1 MEAGAIRPGYELWR
15 PNREKAEAKSA
26 RTLVIFLLL
35 VTAGIAF
42 VITAGGWERLEGGKI
57 FAIGYIVLYLLFAYL
72 VARWN
77 RGVLPV
83 VSALAII
90 LAIFAGIAAPAWF
103 DRAKDGFDSPALPEE
118 LLGLLTLLLVPVQVI
133 LIAVAMVAFNQD
145 WHVEEERP
153 IGEEVPPGDAPP
165 EPAPIPARPG
175 ASRRAGTSGRGSR
188 GSSRASP
195 RRPKKA

>member
-15 PNREKAEAKSA
+15 PNREKPEAKSTRA
-26 RTLVIFLLL
+26 LVVFLLL
-35 VTAGIAF
+35 VTAALSF
-42 VITAGGWERLEGGKI
+42 VITVGGWERLEGGKI
-57 FAIGYIVLYLLFAYL
+57 FAIGYIVLYLLFAFL
-72 VARWN
+72 VTRWN

-103 DRAKDGFDSPALPEE
+103 DRAKDGLDSPALPEE

-133 LIAVAMVAFNQD
+133 LIAVAMVAFNQE

-153 IGEEVPPGDAPP
+153 IGEEVPPG
-165 EPAPIPARPG
+165 PAPIPARPA
-175 ASRRAGTSGRGSR
+175 ASGRAGTRGGSGRRSG
-188 GSSRASP
+188 GSRASP
-195 RRPKKA
+195 SRPKKA